1 MSKGLQ
7 SLHCCTTHVSAP
19 HSFTAERPCL
29 WLQVSNMLLQLPV
42 GRSLLSSYPACS
54 LLTDRRLC
62 MQGLSAQ
69 RLPVV
74 RVYMATPLGTF
85 CADVTKALAEDRLQ
99 VCVFGR
105 LEWNVGAQTGHKRCA
120 GSRLLLK

>member
-1 MSKGLQ
+1 MQ
-7 SLHCCTTHVSAP
+7 
-19 HSFTAERPCL
+19 
-29 WLQVSNMLLQLPV
+29 PV
-42 GRSLLSSYPACS
+42 GRGLLSSYLACS
-54 LLTDRRLC
+54 LLTDCCLC

-99 VCVFGR
+99 VCVIGR
-105 LEWNVGAQTGHKRCA
+105 LKRGVDAQTGHRP
-120 GSRLLLK
+120 